1 MPKQA
6 TTLAKLSRPRL
17 HDTVPRERLFRRLD
31 ALQALPVTLVAAP
44 PGAGKTTLVASYL
57 ESRQLG
63 GIWFQVDAGDIDPA
77 TFFYFL
83 GRADAAMPGRARRAR
98 RLPLLTPEYLPDLPG
113 FARRFFRELF
123 ARLPAPSTIVF
134 DNFQEAGDDGELH
147 SALVAALEEV
157 PAGIRVFLVSR
168 HPPPDRYARLAAN
181 RALGLL
187 DWEEIK
193 LTAEEALD
201 LLSAARL
208 PQAAA
213 AAQALHVHSGG
224 WAAGLVLLAEQL
236 RRGHVM
242 EAARAPESMGQV
254 FAYFAGQLFD
264 RTPPEDRRMLMQMS
278 FLPAVSDRQAVAL
291 TGNEASRTLLDHLYR
306 RHLFTDLRRGTDSVY
321 VFHSLFRAFLQHRA
335 TEELAA
341 ADQIDTARRAAA
353 LLEASGEPDGA
364 MPLYLSVGD
373 FDAAEA
379 LVLAAAAPL
388 IGQGR
393 WKVVVD
399 WIESIPAD
407 LVAKRPWVL
416 HWLGTAQIGVD
427 PPRARA
433 VLGQAHAVAVAHGEE
448 ECAVLCAAG
457 MVESYF
463 LEYSDFMPITRWI
476 AALDAMFSP
485 AFQFGSR
492 ESELRAQSAM
502 LIACTYRQ
510 PDHPDIDRC
519 VQRVR
524 ELLGTG
530 IDVNLRVSAGTYLTI
545 YGSFTGH
552 LDEGKRAAAI
562 VAPLLA
568 DPGVHIFRRIF
579 GWAVLCWYSCSASD
593 FDLGDRAVNALM
605 GIARDDGMHIAE
617 RFACIIGYFL
627 DMDRR
632 GIDAGRERIERFEK
646 IMIPSQPYEAASIV
660 NMKSWFG
667 VYTGDADYARKY
679 SGEAVRLY
687 EEAGSIPHILMG
699 FNGHVWACTEAG
711 EEADARSAIAAHRRW
726 SSTRNM
732 AWAQWAPDAAE
743 AMLALRAGDEATLRD
758 RLKRLFAHER
768 HLLDQYGHQFAWC
781 RGWAATLT
789 AAALERGIEAERARR
804 FVHTF
809 RLEAPGPTVA
819 AWPWPVRITTLG
831 RFEVCVNDVPLTF
844 SHRAPRRTLMLLKVL
859 IALGGRDVRDHL
871 LIDALWPQEEGDVA
885 RDAFRVALHRL
896 RKLLGKAES
905 VVVDDGRV
913 SLDSAACW
921 VDAIAFEAASLQPD
935 GSTTALRLYEGA
947 FLPGDADEPWTVG
960 MRDRLRQKFLRQVDD
975 AGTRLERDRRFDEA
989 CALYVRA
996 LDADSTAESPC
1007 RGLMRSHAAL
1017 GRVSEALGGFARL
1030 CRALAATHGI
1040 QPSAATVALY
1050 ESIVRGAP
1058 RA

>member
-1 MPKQA
+1 MPKPA
-6 TTLAKLSRPRL
+6 ATLAKLSRPRL

-31 ALQALPVTLVAAP
+31 ALQSLPVTLVAAP

-57 ESRQLG
+57 ESRKLG
-63 GIWFQVDAGDIDPA
+63 GIWFQVDAGDVDPA

-83 GRADAAMPGRARRAR
+83 GQAETALPGRPRRAR

-113 FARRFFRELF
+113 FARRFFRDLF
-123 ARLPAPSTIVF
+123 ERLPAPSTIVF
-134 DNFQEAGDDGELH
+134 DNFQEADDDSALH
-147 SALVAALEEV
+147 TALVAALEEV
-157 PAGIRVFLVSR
+157 PQGCRVFLVSR
-168 HPPPDRYARLAAN
+168 HPPPDRYARLTAN

-187 DWEEIK
+187 DWAEIK
-193 LTAEEALD
+193 LTAEEALSV
-201 LLSAARL
+201 LSAAQL
-208 PQAAA
+208 PD
-213 AAQALHVHSGG
+213 AAQAARTLHEHSGG

-236 RRGHVM
+236 RRGQVL
-242 EAARAPESMGQV
+242 EAARAPESLSQV

-264 RTPPEDRRMLMQMS
+264 RTPGIDRRMLVQMS
-278 FLPAVSDRQAVAL
+278 FLPAVSDRQACAL
-291 TGNEASRTLLDHLYR
+291 TGNDGAGALLDRLYR
-306 RHLFTDLRRGTDSVY
+306 RHLFTDLRRGTDSIY
-321 VFHSLFRAFLQHRA
+321 VFHALFRAFLQHRA
-335 TEELAA
+335 TVELDAVERV
-341 ADQIDTARRAAA
+341 DTARRAAA
-353 LLEASGEPDGA
+353 LLEASGEPEAA
-364 MPLYLSVGD
+364 MPLYVSVGD
-373 FDAAEA
+373 FAAAEA
-379 LVLAAAAPL
+379 LVLSTAAPL

-399 WIESIPAD
+399 WIELLPAD
-407 LVAKRPWVL
+407 LVAQRPWVL

-427 PPRARA
+427 PARARS
-433 VLGQAHAVAVAHGEE
+433 VLGRAHAVAVAHGEV

-457 MVESYF
+457 MIESYF
-463 LEYSDFMPITRWI
+463 LEYADFMPVTPWI
-476 AALDAMFSP
+476 AELAPMFS
-485 AFQFGSR
+485 AGFEFGSR
-492 ESELRAQSAM
+492 ESALRAQSAM

-510 PDHPDIDRC
+510 PDHPDIDSC

-552 LDEGKRAAAI
+552 LEEGKRAAGI
-562 VAPLLA
+562 VAPLLGE
-568 DPGVHIFRRIF
+568 PGVHIFRRIF

-593 FDLGDRAVNALM
+593 FDLGDRAVDAM
-605 GIARDDGMHIAE
+605 MRIARDDGMHIAE

-632 GIDAGRERIERFEK
+632 GIEAGRRRIERFEE

-667 VYTGDADYARKY
+667 VYTGDADYTRKY

-687 EEAGSIPHILMG
+687 EEAGSIPHILVG
-699 FNGHVWACTEAG
+699 HNGHVWGCTEAG
-711 EEADARSAIAAHRRW
+711 SEAEARVSIVAHRRW

-743 AMLALRAGDEATLRD
+743 AILALRAGDEDTLHD
-758 RLKRLFAHER
+758 RLRRLFAHER

-781 RGWAATLT
+781 RGWATTLA
-789 AAALERGIEAERARR
+789 AAALERGIESERARR

-831 RFEVCVNDVPLTF
+831 RFEVCVNEVPLTF

-859 IALGGRDVRDHL
+859 VALGGRDVRDHL
-871 LIDALWPQEEGDVA
+871 LIDTLWPQEEGDVA

-913 SLDSAACW
+913 SLDAAACW
-921 VDAIAFEAASLQPD
+921 VDAIAFEAASQQPD

-996 LDADSTAESPC
+996 LDADPTVEAPC

-1017 GRVSEALGGFARL
+1017 GRVSEALGAYARL

-1050 ESIVRGAP
+1050 ESIVRDAP